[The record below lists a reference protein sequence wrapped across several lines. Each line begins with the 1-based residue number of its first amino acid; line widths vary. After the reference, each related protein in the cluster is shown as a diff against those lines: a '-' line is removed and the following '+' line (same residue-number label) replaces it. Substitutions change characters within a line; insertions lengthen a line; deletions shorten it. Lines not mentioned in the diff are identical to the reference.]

1 MIIEDQFLTNI
12 FNQRCGKSEI
22 NDDLTV
28 KEMEKYKFVFCKS
41 NFCPSICKK
50 ASELNF
56 YLVQISVI
64 LRIEI
69 KIKEYSNQQI
79 AFANYKDLKEIKA
92 IASNAFIFD
101 RFNQDPNINED
112 IASKIKMEWV
122 SNYFSGKRGDKCF
135 VIRSKENIIK
145 GFLITIKDINEVRID
160 LMAVNKAYRNQGVGK
175 ELIKSMFSFYENKN
189 FIVETQL
196 INKPS
201 LSLYETM
208 GFNVIKHELV
218 WHYLA

>member
-1 MIIEDQFLTNI
+1 MIKEDQFLSHI
-12 FNQRCGKSEI
+12 FNQPCGKSEI
-22 NDDLTV
+22 NDALTSQ
-28 KEMEKYKFVFCKS
+28 EIEKYKFVYCKS

-64 LRIEI
+64 LGIEI
-69 KIKEYSNQQI
+69 KTKESLNQQYE
-79 AFANYKDLKEIKA
+79 FANYKDLEEIKA

-101 RFNQDPNINED
+101 RFNQDPNINKD
-112 IASKIKMEWV
+112 IASKIKIEWV
-122 SNYFSGKRGDKCF
+122 SNYFKGERGDNCF

-145 GFLITIKDINEVRID
+145 GFLITIKDINKVRID
-160 LMAVNKAYRNQGVGK
+160 LIAVNKAFRNQGIGK
-175 ELIKSMFSFYENKN
+175 ELIKSMFYFYENKN

-196 INKPS
+196 INLPS

-208 GFNVIKHELV
+208 GFRVLKHELV